1 MSFEFLTERLVKESG
16 FMKTQKILPIVF
28 SVDDNYVLPLSVAIK
43 SLKEK
48 CKKKCKI
55 YVFFESLTEEN
66 KEKILAFS
74 DEKTEIRLICL
85 KEYIKNRSLYTKE
98 HFTIAMYFRFFIPEI
113 LSEYEKVLYLD
124 CDILVYKDFSALFD
138 LDMQGK
144 CIAGV
149 HDEGVEEKSYINSGV
164 LLFDVKK
171 CKEFYFTEKCLK
183 YVEEH
188 AELDWPDQDTI
199 NAVCR
204 ENIYYLNFGCNFH
217 VMQFYA
223 GDSKLFAVNSLLS
236 LCQYAKIKTK
246 DVVFIHYIY
255 HQKPWNSEMAHL
267 ISGDLFFIPLAKLW
281 WKEAS
286 RLPNNYFK
294 DEKQFKPKKCILK
307 TRIKRVFLRLLGEKR
322 YNKIKGF
329 LKGNKK

>member
-1 MSFEFLTERLVKESG
+1 
-16 FMKTQKILPIVF
+16 MKKSSKKLPIVF
-28 SVDDNYVLPLSVAIK
+28 SVDDNYILPLSVAIK

-55 YVFFESLTEEN
+55 YVFFEKLTEEN
-66 KEKILAFS
+66 KQKILAFK
-74 DEKTEIRLICL
+74 DRKTEIRLYCV
-85 KEYIKNRSLYTKE
+85 EEYTKGCKLYE
-98 HFTIAMYFRFFIPEI
+98 KWKFTIAMYFRFFIPKI
-113 LSEYEKVLYLD
+113 LSKYEKVLYLD
-124 CDILVYKDFSALFD
+124 CDILVKNDFSFLFD

-149 HDEGVEEKSYINSGV
+149 HDEGMEEKSYINSGV

-171 CKEFYFTEKCLK
+171 CNEFYFTEKCLK

-188 AELDWPDQDTI
+188 TELSWPDQDAI
-199 NAVCR
+199 NEVCHG
-204 ENIYYLNFGCNFH
+204 NIYYLNFGYNFH
-217 VMQFYA
+217 IAAFYA
-223 GDSKLFAVNSLLS
+223 KDPTLYTVNRFSY
-236 LCQYAKIKTK
+236 LCKYAKIKTK
-246 DVVFIHYIY
+246 DVVFIHYICQ
-255 HQKPWNSEMAHL
+255 QKPW
-267 ISGDLFFIPLAKLW
+267 SGEFVSLESGASFFIPLTELW

-294 DEKQFKPKKCILK
+294 DEKQFQPKRLSFK
-307 TRIKRVFLRLLGEKR
+307 TRIKRFFLRLLGEKR